1 MIRIKLNGN
10 KMKTKEAT
18 HAYLKNKLESQ
29 EYHGNNL
36 DALWDVLSTYNQPT
50 EIKLKHKDKLIE
62 NLGSYGE
69 SLIRVFQDAE
79 KENDNIIFKIKE
91 DQFNN

>member
-10 KMKTKEAT
+10 KMKTKEAA
-18 HAYLKNKLESQ
+18 HDYLKNKLESQ

-50 EIKLKHKDKLIE
+50 EIKLKNKDQLIE

-69 SLIRVFQDAE
+69 SLIQAFKDAE
-79 KENDNIIFKIKE
+79 QENDNIKFKIKK
-91 DQFNN
+91 D